1 MKPHQI
7 NVSAAAVIRHLE
19 EIDHPEESRRAGQ
32 LGSDVRKANRLD
44 GIHFD
49 LTFLHFVATTHFSM
63 GTGPKADPAREFRKA
78 QALPEAPGES
88 YRHSLP
94 LGKTAG

>member
-49 LTFLHFVATTHFSM
+49 LTFLHFVATTHFHM
-63 GTGPKADPAREFRKA
+63 GTGPDANAARDFA
-78 QALPEAPGES
+78 TAHALPEALGES
-88 YRHSLP
+88 HRHSLR